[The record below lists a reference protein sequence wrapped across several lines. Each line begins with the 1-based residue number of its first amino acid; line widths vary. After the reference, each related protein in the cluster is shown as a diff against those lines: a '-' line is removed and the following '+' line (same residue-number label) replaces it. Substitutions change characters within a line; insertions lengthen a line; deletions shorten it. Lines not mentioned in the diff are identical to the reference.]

1 VARYTADSRDRVRDA
16 VDMESLVS
24 ARTELRRAGAQ
35 RLQGLCPF
43 HDERTPSFGID
54 PVEKLYYCFGCQAAG
69 DAFTFVQQTENV
81 DFKGALE
88 LLADRFGVQLDTE
101 AEDPRA
107 SERRRRRERLL
118 ALLERSTA
126 YYERCLWDSREGA
139 KAREYLRR
147 RGLGEEVAHLFRVG
161 FAPSAWDRI
170 LTASRVGGFTAEEL
184 AAVGLSQRSQRDG
197 RPYDRFR
204 GRLMFPLADG
214 RGRVLGFGARALG
227 EDQQPKYLNTAEGEI
242 YHKGRQLFGAH
253 LARAHAS
260 RAGSVVVCEGYTDV
274 IVLHQAGLGNA
285 VGLMGTALTTEQ
297 VVELGRMASR
307 IALALDADSAGQEAM
322 LRAARAAA
330 GRRLELR
337 VVALPPGQDPA
348 DLVASE
354 GADALRER
362 VDQSVAFVQ
371 FRVNRILAGGD
382 LGRPEG
388 RDRMLDEL
396 RDVLGALPP
405 SAMREEL
412 VRAAAGRLG
421 LSESLVGSML
431 AGGATSSA
439 RRGGPSDGAADR
451 PEGHRRREGGG
462 EEAGSRVR
470 SVAPLNRR
478 EETERN
484 FLVLCLALPE
494 AGASALDRVRAA
506 EQFTGALT
514 RRAAAHI
521 QAHLDS
527 PGSGLSDE
535 DSELAALLAELTV
548 RAREPA
554 SPAALELEELQL
566 DLARLDHEMA
576 SARASE
582 RGDVAVLAAQR
593 TQLKHA
599 VDRAVD
605 RVMDG

>member
-1 VARYTADSRDRVRDA
+1 MPRYTADSRDRVRDA
-16 VDMESLVS
+16 VDMEALVS
-24 ARTELRRAGAQ
+24 VRTELRRAGAR
-35 RLQGLCPF
+35 RLLGLCPF

-54 PVEKLYYCFGCQAAG
+54 PVEKVYYCFGCQAAG
-69 DAFTFVQQTENV
+69 DAFTFVQETENV

-88 LLADRFGVQLDTE
+88 LLADRFGIQLETE
-101 AEDPRA
+101 AEDPRDA
-107 SERRRRRERLL
+107 DRRRRRERLL
-118 ALLERSTA
+118 ALLERTTA
-126 YYERCLWDSREGA
+126 YYERCLWDSREGTR
-139 KAREYLRR
+139 AREYLRE
-147 RGLGEEVAHLFRVG
+147 RGLGEEVLRLFRVG
-161 FAPSAWDRI
+161 FAPSAWDRV
-170 LTASRVGGFTAEEL
+170 LTASRAGGFSEQEL
-184 AAVGLSQRSQRDG
+184 ATVGLSQRSQRDG

-204 GRLMFPLADG
+204 ARLMFPLADG
-214 RGRVLGFGARALG
+214 RGRVLGFGARALR
-227 EDQQPKYLNTAEGEI
+227 EDQQPKYLNSAEGEI

-274 IVLHQAGLGNA
+274 IALHQGGLSNT

-307 IALALDADSAGQEAM
+307 IQLALDADGAGQEAM

-337 VVALPPGQDPA
+337 VVVLPPGQDPA

-382 LGRPEG
+382 LDRPEG

-396 RDVLGALPP
+396 REVLGSLPP

-412 VRAAAGRLG
+412 VRVAAGRLG
-421 LSESLVGSML
+421 LSESLAGSML
-431 AGGATSSA
+431 AGGGTSSA
-439 RRGGPSDGAADR
+439 GRSGLADGGAGGLQAQARRDGGREDVGA
-451 PEGHRRREGGG
+451 P
-462 EEAGSRVR
+462 VR

-494 AGASALDRVRAA
+494 AGAQALDRVRAA
-506 EQFTGALT
+506 QQFSGALT

-521 QAHLDS
+521 QAHL
-527 PGSGLSDE
+527 GSAGSALVD
-535 DSELAALLAELTV
+535 DDPELTALLAELTV
-548 RAREPA
+548 RARVPVSA
-554 SPAALELEELQL
+554 AALELEELQL

-582 RGDVAVLAAQR
+582 RGDVAELAARR
-593 TQLKHA
+593 TQIKHA